1 MFLSSPFNAFF
12 DISCFSK
19 SVTFTFLMLELK
31 KKKTGTTILVLS
43 DILYTYSC
51 ELIVQIL
58 GFSAVFFLPK

>member
-31 KKKTGTTILVLS
+31 KKTGTTILVLS
-43 DILYTYSC
+43 YIVYTC

-58 GFSAVFFLPK
+58 GFSSVFFLPK